1 MWTVLKF
8 HKSELSL
15 FKEDLIKNLGKDF
28 QLYIPKIR
36 IQKYKKNKLINIDL
50 NLLGDYLFCY
60 HESFKNKETISSM
73 KFIKGLKYFLN
84 GFNESQ
90 ESIKRFIQECKST
103 ENDQGFVS
111 REILDLKL
119 EKKYKFLN
127 GPFSN
132 QIFEIL
138 KLQKEKIRIV
148 TGNLTTTISKKRFLF
163 LSV

>member
-1 MWTVLKF
+1 MWAVLKF

-15 FKEDLIKNLGKDF
+15 FKEDLIKNLGNDF

-36 IQKYKKNKLINIDL
+36 IQKYKKNKLVNIDL

-60 HESFKNKETISSM
+60 HESFKNKKIISSM
-73 KFIKGLKYFLN
+73 KFIKGLKYFLS

-90 ESIKRFIQECKST
+90 ESIKKFIQECKNT
-103 ENDQGFVS
+103 ENDEGFVS

-119 EKKYKFLN
+119 EKKYNFLN

-132 QIFEIL
+132 QIFEII
-138 KLQKEKIRIV
+138 KLQKEKIRIA
-148 TGNLTTTISKKRFLF
+148 TGNLTTTIRKKSYLF

>member
-15 FKEDLIKNLGKDF
+15 FKEDLTKNLGKDF
-28 QLYIPKIR
+28 KLYIPKIR
-36 IQKYKKNKLINIDL
+36 IQKYKKNKLINIDI

-60 HESFKNKETISSM
+60 HESFKNKKTISSM

-84 GFNESQ
+84 GFCESQ
-90 ESIKRFIQECKST
+90 ESIKEFIKECRST
-103 ENDQGFVS
+103 ENGEGFVS
-111 REILDLKL
+111 RKILDLKL
-119 EKKYKFLN
+119 DKKYKFLN

-138 KLQKEKIRIV
+138 NIQKEKIRIA
-148 TGNLTTTISKKRFLF
+148 TGNLTTTIRKNSYLF

>member
-1 MWTVLKF
+1 
-8 HKSELSL
+8 
-15 FKEDLIKNLGKDF
+15 
-28 QLYIPKIR
+28 
-36 IQKYKKNKLINIDL
+36 
-50 NLLGDYLFCY
+50 
-60 HESFKNKETISSM
+60 M

-90 ESIKRFIQECKST
+90 ESIKKFIQECKST
-103 ENDQGFVS
+103 ENDEGFVS

-138 KLQKEKIRIV
+138 KFQKEKIRIA
-148 TGNLTTTISKKRFLF
+148 TGNLTTTIKKKSYLF

>member
-1 MWTVLKF
+1 MWAILKF
-8 HKSELSL
+8 QNSKLSL
-15 FKEDLIKNLGKDF
+15 FKEDLVKNLGKDF

-36 IQKYKKNKLINIDL
+36 IQKYKKNKLINIDR

-60 HESFKNKETISSM
+60 HERFKNRETISSM

-84 GFNESQ
+84 GFYESQ
-90 ESIKRFIQECKST
+90 ESIKKFIQDCKNT
-103 ENDQGFVS
+103 ENDEGFVS

-132 QIFEIL
+132 QIFEIIN
-138 KLQKEKIRIV
+138 LQKRKIKIV
-148 TGNLTTTISKKRFLF
+148 TGNLTTTIKKKNYLF

>member
-8 HKSELSL
+8 HKSKLSL
-15 FKEDLIKNLGKDF
+15 FKEDLIENLGKDF

-36 IQKYKKNKLINIDL
+36 IQRYKKNKLINIDV

-60 HESFKNKETISSM
+60 HESFKNKKTISSM

-84 GFNESQ
+84 GFCESQ
-90 ESIKRFIQECKST
+90 ESIKEFIKECKST
-103 ENDQGFVS
+103 ENDEGFVS
-111 REILDLKL
+111 REILDLQL

-138 KLQKEKIRIV
+138 KLQKEKIIIA
-148 TGNLTTTISKKRFLF
+148 TGNLTTTIRKKSYLF